1 MLRKVRKNYK
11 RLVAFL
17 LSAAMIITNVGGNA
31 GTVFAAEGQ
40 EERESAIF
48 MVDGQEILEAI
59 QGLKDQVAFS
69 KEDLEEMGL
78 DASRKGVLKKYEKLL
93 LPEEGKV
100 YELALN
106 INTELALEGTA
117 LQVFYNGKTKE
128 VIFLYM
134 NESGQSV
141 DCYVNIDGYET
152 KVVTVEANDANVTA
166 GVQETTAGEETGEE
180 PGNGSGG
187 SGSSGG
193 GSGSTG
199 GSGGSGNGGSGSGSS
214 GASDGQSAED
224 GTSGEA
230 TEGSKEEA
238 SSADEGNGSEEDADK
253 ASEEET
259 KAEAPKEE
267 SKADET
273 GSAKEE
279 SKSEADGDGKE
290 QPEKGTDGKDD
301 KDEKESADS
310 DKAENGGE
318 EADKKETESARPEG
332 SGQDKGTSD
341 KDGSQ
346 KPSDADSG
354 KDTDKAEG
362 DAGKEDDSADKAGD
376 QGSKDDKEDAA
387 DKGSDDA
394 KGDSAD
400 KADGSDSKE
409 DSADK
414 ADGSDSKE
422 DSADKADSSDSKE
435 DSADKADS
443 SDSKEDSAD
452 KADDSGSKGDSADKA
467 DGGSDDAS
475 SSKDEDK
482 SSGSGDSG
490 SDGAGADS
498 SNDGGSSDRHDGN
511 RLSLSMSRHQAGIVA
526 IQLDEIQDEGEA
538 EDEAE
543 EETTT
548 VEETEEETEEET
560 TTVKETEEET
570 EKETKAEAVKEET
583 EGNVAEEETTE
594 KATEKETEAETTEKA
609 AEKETE
615 AETTEKADK
624 EETAKEE
631 SKAEETEKATETAAE
646 TKETEKETVKA
657 EESKPEEETEKE
669 TTEAEAADPKDTAAD
684 TSEDAKGTEAEAA
697 DTKESTETEAPE
709 EGTTA
714 PASENVTEEDA
725 SQTEG
730 GNQGS
735 ADSAQGDSEE
745 LSDDWEIPG
754 KLYDTVTVYET
765 INARAYCVELKYVQ
779 KIVEATKGEEIVPQ
793 EYHIDYVVNPGDA
806 AKVKGDELVAEGE
819 NLYFAVELEEG
830 YEIASVYA
838 NGNVLEAVEDAD
850 SIEDEI
856 SWKGYSHVYQ
866 IEEISEDVDVE
877 IELLELETIIPAAV
891 YTAEMDD
898 AIIAVDVPD
907 GAFEEEVELKAVK
920 IDGETE
926 LKELTDQANDTLKE
940 NQSIAAL
947 VAYDITFISLESGEE
962 VEPLKPVAVSMSF
975 KQAIVSGEEAEEAKG
990 ISVVHLPDS
999 AQAET
1004 VATVENVETTEISF
1018 QADSFSKYMLALIM
1032 MDRVSV
1038 GGTNYPSIKVAAN
1051 MAEDGAT
1058 ITLLEDITESV
1069 ELIDRSFTF
1078 DLNGH
1083 TWTGKGNS
1091 TLIANISKKDV
1102 SITITGEGTIV
1113 ADAGYRAV
1121 EMAKKSTAGV
1131 YGNLR
1136 MTGVILEGSGST
1148 LTKTIAVASGTSKKS
1163 GGILAAV
1170 DTNVVAENCEFRN
1183 GIAGDKGG
1191 AVLVAPYYTGSQV
1204 EASFTGC
1211 SFHGNR
1217 ASRGGAISS
1226 EVSGK
1231 HTGRAILLK
1240 VDNCTFEENTASSGG
1255 AIVLESDNTGA
1266 KASVKAE
1273 ITNET
1278 QFIKN
1283 EASSYG
1289 GAIYSETRGFYE
1301 DDALTVAN
1309 SYFTE
1314 NTATG
1319 SGGGGAIY
1327 AKTSLNLSN
1336 VEFRENTSQSLG
1348 GAIYVNNSE
1357 STVFNATFDKAKF
1370 IGNTTTSS
1378 GGAMAISLTK
1388 AKEGTIAL
1396 QNGTTF
1402 ERNQSA
1408 AKSMSTDGGGAIHGD
1423 AKMGVKV
1430 SLSDVAMHDN
1440 SAKGYGGAIYADIK
1454 NLEITDTKI
1463 YNNTTEKAG
1472 GGIYLN
1478 ASQKDAQAVFTR
1490 LEARRNTAQ
1499 TTGGGISLSG
1509 KLETGKAIFNNCTI
1523 SDNTAGTN
1531 GGGIYSQL
1539 PEITISDTVVNGNT
1553 ANKSYGGGA
1562 YLSSYKGGGAY
1573 TVSGSTVFYGNKA
1586 PNDPKT
1592 AAFKI
1597 SGNTP
1602 SADVFV
1608 RNSSGTSSTESEA
1621 TLQGFDELLAKETA
1635 MGNITYKLAH
1645 TNPATQ
1651 KYGYAKNVS
1660 SAYSVGY
1667 YSTKAVGDC
1676 VYLSPSD
1683 NGHEASGSGNVVVET
1698 TLEGAV
1704 ASAKANNFNE
1714 IYVCGTVNVTKEDEE
1729 ILNNSGITF
1738 KRCSECTNTVLFHIE
1753 KGEDV
1758 TFNGIKIDGD
1768 KILSTASLVSVA
1780 GTLTIDGETDIR
1792 NGNNSSSSGGGAIYV
1807 NADATLNVNGGRIE
1821 DNVAINGGAIATGI
1835 VTPVI
1840 NISGGSI
1847 KGNRASKDGGAIF
1860 SNSAILHISG
1870 GTLESN
1876 IAGSNGGAICAEG
1889 IQKEF
1894 GRHSKVYVEGGTFRG
1909 NSCGG
1914 NGGGAIYV
1922 AFFSELYVGEKGGRP
1937 LFENNRTSQL
1947 GGAIALYQWAS
1958 GKIYSADFIGNKT
1971 VTAISNNAGGGAL
1984 YINAGCSMEMKNLY
1998 VVGNTQKNTTTGG
2011 GGLYTC
2017 STGRTAIFKSEGA
2030 FIADNT
2036 GAGGGPADIY
2046 FWGGNGALAYVSDYV
2061 LGGADANWTRSNGS
2075 EAPELWGTSE
2085 SFIIVSHVDD
2095 GGKATAEAIAREEGV
2110 VMEGNHSDSWGAA
2123 IANNGMLTIGTEE
2136 LTLTVNKAWKG
2147 DETKVP
2153 DEILVY
2159 LMKKLNGGEWEK
2171 VTPGERKE
2179 DAYMILNQG
2188 NRWSY
2193 TWENLGSSKA
2203 VDWSVSEAAING
2215 YTGTV
2220 SGPELDTKWDK
2231 VGKHYIITL
2240 TNTENPDA
2248 KTASLQVEKQL
2259 FSSEADPNAEFT
2271 FTVSLDAEGPFAYR
2285 IWESNHK
2292 TEDLKPIY
2300 DDASKIKI
2308 SLKPGQIFTIEGIP
2322 VGTKYSVTEES
2333 GNYLAYIDGVLNEDA
2348 KVEGLIES
2356 ADNSIVYMNIEK
2368 TQIKVTKV
2376 WDDAENQDGIR
2387 PESIQVEL
2395 VKVIGEGEEKKEE
2408 PTGTILELNE
2418 GNNWTGIFKDLPK
2431 YEVDSSPVIWG
2442 IKEVNAGD
2450 GYTSVITADGQ
2461 TGFVVTNTHTPETV
2475 DITGEKFWDDADNQD
2490 GKRPESITVI
2500 LYANGKKVGSQTVT
2514 ADAQGN
2520 WNWKFENLPKYYDH
2534 GQLISYTF
2542 EEEIKGL
2549 DEESV
2554 YKPDITDPSE
2564 DNGYAGKIV
2573 NSFAPGLVDW
2583 RVFKVWEDGDNQDG
2597 FRPESITV
2605 QLKANGLDERE
2616 PVVLNAE
2623 NNWNY
2628 TWKDLDEYRQGEK
2641 IQYTVEEISQTDA
2654 YSVDITNEFSE
2665 GTRTGISTITNT
2677 HAPETTTIK
2686 AVKEWEDQNNQDGI
2700 RPEGGVS
2707 VQLMADGTAQGEPVI
2722 LDGSNNWT
2730 YQWENLPVYREGKKI
2745 DYAVSEVSEINGYL
2759 PIYQY
2764 NREEGV
2770 ITVTVTNVHL
2780 PEVKAVKAV
2789 KVWDDQNNQDG
2800 LRPEGVEVQLM
2811 ANGVSEGNPITL
2823 NAGNNWTYEWKNL
2836 PVYQG
2841 SRQIDY
2847 TVVENTKVDQYSVSY
2862 SYDESGNALTVITIT
2877 NSHKPEEP
2885 TTPTEPTTPEETTPT
2900 EPTTPAESPENPT
2913 TPSRPSGGGGGGGG
2927 RDRDRNPSLTPE
2939 PTPIPPEEVPL
2950 ANIDPEDVPLAM
2962 MPSES
2967 PAEAM
2972 VIDDEGVPLFGL
2984 PRTGDRGVATGA
2996 LIGMMLLSLM
3006 AACGIHV
3013 KKRKEEE

>member
-1 MLRKVRKNYK
+1 
-11 RLVAFL
+11 
-17 LSAAMIITNVGGNA
+17 
-31 GTVFAAEGQ
+31 
-40 EERESAIF
+40 
-48 MVDGQEILEAI
+48 MV
-59 QGLKDQVAFS
+59 
-69 KEDLEEMGL
+69 
-78 DASRKGVLKKYEKLL
+78 
-93 LPEEGKV
+93 
-100 YELALN
+100 
-106 INTELALEGTA
+106 
-117 LQVFYNGKTKE
+117 
-128 VIFLYM
+128 
-134 NESGQSV
+134 
-141 DCYVNIDGYET
+141 
-152 KVVTVEANDANVTA
+152 
-166 GVQETTAGEETGEE
+166 
-180 PGNGSGG
+180 
-187 SGSSGG
+187 
-193 GSGSTG
+193 
-199 GSGGSGNGGSGSGSS
+199 
-214 GASDGQSAED
+214 
-224 GTSGEA
+224 
-230 TEGSKEEA
+230 
-238 SSADEGNGSEEDADK
+238 
-253 ASEEET
+253 
-259 KAEAPKEE
+259 
-267 SKADET
+267 
-273 GSAKEE
+273 
-279 SKSEADGDGKE
+279 
-290 QPEKGTDGKDD
+290 
-301 KDEKESADS
+301 
-310 DKAENGGE
+310 
-318 EADKKETESARPEG
+318 
-332 SGQDKGTSD
+332 
-341 KDGSQ
+341 
-346 KPSDADSG
+346 
-354 KDTDKAEG
+354 
-362 DAGKEDDSADKAGD
+362 
-376 QGSKDDKEDAA
+376 
-387 DKGSDDA
+387 
-394 KGDSAD
+394 
-400 KADGSDSKE
+400 
-409 DSADK
+409 
-414 ADGSDSKE
+414 
-422 DSADKADSSDSKE
+422 
-435 DSADKADS
+435 
-443 SDSKEDSAD
+443 
-452 KADDSGSKGDSADKA
+452 
-467 DGGSDDAS
+467 
-475 SSKDEDK
+475 
-482 SSGSGDSG
+482 
-490 SDGAGADS
+490 
-498 SNDGGSSDRHDGN
+498 
-511 RLSLSMSRHQAGIVA
+511 
-526 IQLDEIQDEGEA
+526 
-538 EDEAE
+538 
-543 EETTT
+543 
-548 VEETEEETEEET
+548 
-560 TTVKETEEET
+560 
-570 EKETKAEAVKEET
+570 
-583 EGNVAEEETTE
+583 
-594 KATEKETEAETTEKA
+594 
-609 AEKETE
+609 
-615 AETTEKADK
+615 
-624 EETAKEE
+624 
-631 SKAEETEKATETAAE
+631 
-646 TKETEKETVKA
+646 
-657 EESKPEEETEKE
+657 
-669 TTEAEAADPKDTAAD
+669 
-684 TSEDAKGTEAEAA
+684 
-697 DTKESTETEAPE
+697 
-709 EGTTA
+709 
-714 PASENVTEEDA
+714 
-725 SQTEG
+725 
-730 GNQGS
+730 
-735 ADSAQGDSEE
+735 
-745 LSDDWEIPG
+745 
-754 KLYDTVTVYET
+754 
-765 INARAYCVELKYVQ
+765 
-779 KIVEATKGEEIVPQ
+779 
-793 EYHIDYVVNPGDA
+793 
-806 AKVKGDELVAEGE
+806 
-819 NLYFAVELEEG
+819 
-830 YEIASVYA
+830 
-838 NGNVLEAVEDAD
+838 
-850 SIEDEI
+850 
-856 SWKGYSHVYQ
+856 
-866 IEEISEDVDVE
+866 
-877 IELLELETIIPAAV
+877 
-891 YTAEMDD
+891 
-898 AIIAVDVPD
+898 
-907 GAFEEEVELKAVK
+907 
-920 IDGETE
+920 
-926 LKELTDQANDTLKE
+926 
-940 NQSIAAL
+940 
-947 VAYDITFISLESGEE
+947 
-962 VEPLKPVAVSMSF
+962 
-975 KQAIVSGEEAEEAKG
+975 
-990 ISVVHLPDS
+990 
-999 AQAET
+999 
-1004 VATVENVETTEISF
+1004 
-1018 QADSFSKYMLALIM
+1018 
-1032 MDRVSV
+1032 
-1038 GGTNYPSIKVAAN
+1038 
-1051 MAEDGAT
+1051 
-1058 ITLLEDITESV
+1058 
-1069 ELIDRSFTF
+1069 
-1078 DLNGH
+1078 
-1083 TWTGKGNS
+1083 
-1091 TLIANISKKDV
+1091 
-1102 SITITGEGTIV
+1102 
-1113 ADAGYRAV
+1113 
-1121 EMAKKSTAGV
+1121 
-1131 YGNLR
+1131 
-1136 MTGVILEGSGST
+1136 
-1148 LTKTIAVASGTSKKS
+1148 TSKH
-1163 GGILAAV
+1163 
-1170 DTNVVAENCEFRN
+1170 
-1183 GIAGDKGG
+1183 
-1191 AVLVAPYYTGSQV
+1191 P
-1204 EASFTGC
+1204 
-1211 SFHGNR
+1211 
-1217 ASRGGAISS
+1217 GGAI
-1226 EVSGK
+1226 
-1231 HTGRAILLK
+1231 
-1240 VDNCTFEENTASSGG
+1240 C
-1255 AIVLESDNTGA
+1255 
-1266 KASVKAE
+1266 
-1273 ITNET
+1273 
-1278 QFIKN
+1278 
-1283 EASSYG
+1283 
-1289 GAIYSETRGFYE
+1289 
-1301 DDALTVAN
+1301 
-1309 SYFTE
+1309 
-1314 NTATG
+1314 
-1319 SGGGGAIY
+1319 
-1327 AKTSLNLSN
+1327 
-1336 VEFRENTSQSLG
+1336 
-1348 GAIYVNNSE
+1348 VNNSE

-1608 RNSSGTSSTESEA
+1608 RNSSGTSSTKSEA

-1889 IQKEF
+1889 IQKEY

-1971 VTAISNNAGGGAL
+1971 VAAISNNAGGGAL

-2188 NRWSY
+2188 NKWSY

-2730 YQWENLPVYREGKKI
+2730 HQWENLPVYREGKKI

-2885 TTPTEPTTPEETTPT
+2885 TTPEETTPTEPTTPEETTPEETSPSEEPTTPEETTPT
-2900 EPTTPAESPENPT
+2900 EPTTPEETPENPT

>member
-1 MLRKVRKNYK
+1 MGMWKTIRKNYR
-11 RLVAFL
+11 RLIASL
-17 LSAAMIITNVGGNA
+17 LTMAMVVTNAGGNL
-31 GTVFAAEGQ
+31 GTIFAAGETENALFLVEG
-40 EERESAIF
+40 EE
-48 MVDGQEILEAI
+48 LKEAI
-59 QGLKDQVAFS
+59 REAKEQGEVFDFS
-69 KEDLEEMGL
+69 ELHLAAK
-78 DASRKGVLKKYEKLL
+78 RKSIKTRYEKLL
-93 LPEEGKV
+93 GKKEGAV
-100 YELALN
+100 YALN
-106 INTELALEGTA
+106 LEIDDSYAPEGTE
-117 LQVFYNGKTKE
+117 LQVFYNAGTE
-128 VIFLYM
+128 DVIFLFLNGSDM
-134 NESGQSV
+134 VV
-141 DCYVNIDGYET
+141 DYRVNIDGYET
-152 KVVTVEANDANVTA
+152 EPVRVNPNTASIEADGGEAPSYAENYEAADMIDDEAKKLGAEVLNPE
-166 GVQETTAGEETGEE
+166 ETTGTAEEE
-180 PGNGSGG
+180 PGTAEEESV
-187 SGSSGG
+187 
-193 GSGSTG
+193 
-199 GSGGSGNGGSGSGSS
+199 
-214 GASDGQSAED
+214 DEPSAEE
-224 GTSGEA
+224 T
-230 TEGSKEEA
+230 
-238 SSADEGNGSEEDADK
+238 EDAAAEETSEALD
-253 ASEEET
+253 ASEESKEDDNSAET
-259 KAEAPKEE
+259 EGTE
-267 SKADET
+267 SSE
-273 GSAKEE
+273 
-279 SKSEADGDGKE
+279 EADGNGE
-290 QPEKGTDGKDD
+290 AEEGTPE
-301 KDEKESADS
+301 
-310 DKAENGGE
+310 
-318 EADKKETESARPEG
+318 
-332 SGQDKGTSD
+332 
-341 KDGSQ
+341 
-346 KPSDADSG
+346 
-354 KDTDKAEG
+354 
-362 DAGKEDDSADKAGD
+362 
-376 QGSKDDKEDAA
+376 
-387 DKGSDDA
+387 
-394 KGDSAD
+394 
-400 KADGSDSKE
+400 
-409 DSADK
+409 
-414 ADGSDSKE
+414 
-422 DSADKADSSDSKE
+422 
-435 DSADKADS
+435 
-443 SDSKEDSAD
+443 
-452 KADDSGSKGDSADKA
+452 
-467 DGGSDDAS
+467 
-475 SSKDEDK
+475 
-482 SSGSGDSG
+482 
-490 SDGAGADS
+490 
-498 SNDGGSSDRHDGN
+498 
-511 RLSLSMSRHQAGIVA
+511 
-526 IQLDEIQDEGEA
+526 DEGETEA
-538 EDEAE
+538 EAESVEETEDDTETEAETEAE
-543 EETTT
+543 EETEAEAEASEEAGDEELLSISRHEAAIVAVSVEELEDRDEEIAEETEASE
-548 VEETEEETEEET
+548 EETEEETE
-560 TTVKETEEET
+560 
-570 EKETKAEAVKEET
+570 A
-583 EGNVAEEETTE
+583 
-594 KATEKETEAETTEKA
+594 ETEAETEEESEAETEDKTEA
-609 AEKETE
+609 GAESEGKEDETE
-615 AETTEKADK
+615 ADAEEK
-624 EETAKEE
+624 EEESEAGAETGNVPEEGAAGTETEGKPEE
-631 SKAEETEKATETAAE
+631 SEAGAE
-646 TKETEKETVKA
+646 T
-657 EESKPEEETEKE
+657 ESKPEAGETGTENGEDIIIEETGKDDG
-669 TTEAEAADPKDTAAD
+669 AEIPEEEDSSAADIPDSDGSGKGDQIEMD
-684 TSEDAKGTEAEAA
+684 GQLLEDDNVEILGELKG
-697 DTKESTETEAPE
+697 KE
-709 EGTTA
+709 
-714 PASENVTEEDA
+714 
-725 SQTEG
+725 
-730 GNQGS
+730 
-735 ADSAQGDSEE
+735 
-745 LSDDWEIPG
+745 
-754 KLYDTVTVYET
+754 YDTVTVLDHV
-765 INARAYCVELKYVQ
+765 NARAW
-779 KIVEATKGEEIVPQ
+779 KIALEDIEAIIVS
-793 EYHIDYVVNPGDA
+793 EAMDYVVEYEVNYPDGA
-806 AKVKGDELVAEGE
+806 AVKGADSVAEGE
-819 NLYFAVELEEG
+819 NLYFAVEPENG
-830 YEIASVYA
+830 FEIVEVTA
-838 NGNVLEAVEDAD
+838 NGWEVEEAEDVEDLA
-850 SIEDEI
+850 SA
-856 SWKGYSHVYQ
+856 SNWKGYSHVYVVEGVEEDLW
-866 IEEISEDVDVE
+866 IEV
-877 IELLELETIIPAAV
+877 ELEELEPVIAAAV
-891 YTAEMDD
+891 YTAETED
-898 AIIAVDVPD
+898 AMFSIDVPE
-907 GAFEEEVELKAVK
+907 GAFEEKVELRVTK
-920 IDGETE
+920 IEEETA
-926 LKELTDQANDTLKE
+926 LAELTDQANEALKE
-940 NQSIAAL
+940 NHSIAGAM
-947 VAYDITFISLESGEE
+947 VYDIAFISQESGEE
-962 VEPLKPVAVSMSF
+962 VEPLKTVAVSMSL
-975 KQAIVSGEEAEEAKG
+975 KEKIAANEDIKEAKE

-1004 VATVENVETTEISF
+1004 VATVENGEATEISF
-1018 QADSFSKYMLALIM
+1018 QADSFSLYMFALVVPST
-1032 MDRVSV
+1032 VSV
-1038 GGTNYPSIKVAAN
+1038 DGKTYPSVKIATNA
-1051 MAEDGAT
+1051 AEDGAT
-1058 ITLLEDITESV
+1058 ITLLEDITESL
-1069 ELIDRSFTF
+1069 ELTDRSFTF

-1091 TLIANISKKDV
+1091 TLIANISKKNV
-1102 SITITGEGTIV
+1102 SITITGGGRIV

-1131 YGNLR
+1131 YGNLQ

-1148 LTKTIAVASGTSKKS
+1148 LTKTIAVATGTLKKS

-1231 HTGRAILLK
+1231 YTGRAILLK
-1240 VDNCTFEENTASSGG
+1240 ADNCTFEENTASSGG

-1283 EASSYG
+1283 EASYCG

-1396 QNGTTF
+1396 QNGTIF
-1402 ERNQSA
+1402 EGNQSA
-1408 AKSMSTDGGGAIHGD
+1408 AKSFGNDGGGAIHAM

-1430 SLSDVAMHDN
+1430 SLSDVDIHDN
-1440 SAKGYGGAIYADIK
+1440 SAKGDGGAISADIK
-1454 NLEITDTKI
+1454 NLEATDTKI
-1463 YNNTTEKAG
+1463 YNNTAGRAG
-1472 GGIYLN
+1472 GGIHLK

-1490 LEARRNTAQ
+1490 TEVRGNTAQ
-1499 TTGGGISLSG
+1499 TAGGGINLPG
-1509 KLETGKAIFNNCTI
+1509 TLETGKAIFNNCTI

-1592 AAFKI
+1592 ATFKI

-1608 RNSSGTSSTESEA
+1608 RNSSGTSSTKSEA

-2188 NRWSY
+2188 NKWSY

-2220 SGPELDTKWDK
+2220 SEPELDTKWDK

-2259 FSSEADPNAEFT
+2259 FSSEADPNTEFT

-2475 DITGEKFWDDADNQD
+2475 EIKGQKTWNDANNQD
-2490 GKRPESITVI
+2490 GKRPESITVN
-2500 LYANGKKVGSQTVT
+2500 LFANNEKIDSKTVT
-2514 ADAQGN
+2514 AADE
-2520 WNWKFENLPKYYDH
+2520 WKWSFENLPKYYNK
-2534 GQLISYTF
+2534 GTLVSYTF
-2542 EEEIKGL
+2542 SEEIATEGYVAEITQPN
-2549 DEESV
+2549 EENGYTGEIINS
-2554 YKPDITDPSE
+2554 YKPDTTYRTVIKRWE
-2564 DNGYAGKIV
+2564 DN
-2573 NSFAPGLVDW
+2573 N
-2583 RVFKVWEDGDNQDG
+2583 NQDG
-2597 FRPESITV
+2597 VRPSQVTV
-2605 QLKANGLDERE
+2605 QLKADGVNYQD
-2616 PVVLNAE
+2616 PVVLTAPDWSYTWENLDKYKNQGVLINYEVVEIETDELKGVYTPEVAYNEADYVFTVTNTHVPATVMRAVSKVWNDE
-2623 NNWNY
+2623 NNKDNVRPATITVQLLENDTVRDTVTLSEATGWSHTWDALPRYRDGQEIRYQVTEVKVENY
-2628 TWKDLDEYRQGEK
+2628 NDPEYS
-2641 IQYTVEEISQTDA
+2641 YD
-2654 YSVDITNEFSE
+2654 E
-2665 GTRTGISTITNT
+2665 GTNTFIITNT
-2677 HAPETTTIK
+2677 HTPNTPGRPDRPGRGGGNPRRGNPGGGNPPGGPGTTTI
-2686 AVKEWEDQNNQDGI
+2686 EE
-2700 RPEGGVS
+2700 PGVP
-2707 VQLMADGTAQGEPVI
+2707 LA
-2722 LDGSNNWT
+2722 
-2730 YQWENLPVYREGKKI
+2730 NLP
-2745 DYAVSEVSEINGYL
+2745 
-2759 PIYQY
+2759 
-2764 NREEGV
+2764 
-2770 ITVTVTNVHL
+2770 
-2780 PEVKAVKAV
+2780 PES
-2789 KVWDDQNNQDG
+2789 
-2800 LRPEGVEVQLM
+2800 M
-2811 ANGVSEGNPITL
+2811 
-2823 NAGNNWTYEWKNL
+2823 
-2836 PVYQG
+2836 
-2841 SRQIDY
+2841 
-2847 TVVENTKVDQYSVSY
+2847 
-2862 SYDESGNALTVITIT
+2862 
-2877 NSHKPEEP
+2877 
-2885 TTPTEPTTPEETTPT
+2885 TELIED
-2900 EPTTPAESPENPT
+2900 S
-2913 TPSRPSGGGGGGGG
+2913 
-2927 RDRDRNPSLTPE
+2927 
-2939 PTPIPPEEVPL
+2939 EVPL
-2950 ANIDPEDVPLAM
+2950 AA
-2962 MPSES
+2962 
-2967 PAEAM
+2967 
-2972 VIDDEGVPLFGL
+2972 L
-2984 PRTGDRGVATGA
+2984 PRTGDSRHTKA
-2996 LIGMMLLSLM
+2996 LMMMFGIAGLGMLLT
-3006 AACGIHV
+3006 AAGFR
-3013 KKRKEEE
+3013 KRKDESDD